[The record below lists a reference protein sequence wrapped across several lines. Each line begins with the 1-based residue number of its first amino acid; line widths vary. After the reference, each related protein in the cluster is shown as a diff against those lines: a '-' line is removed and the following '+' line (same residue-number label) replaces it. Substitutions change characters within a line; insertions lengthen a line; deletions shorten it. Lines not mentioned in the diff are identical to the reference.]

1 MFLEKS
7 SVFKQFLHR
16 KIPVR
21 LPDRDRPDIYFDKV
35 EFTLSFD
42 QALPRLNCQTKFRSL
57 YPQGWNNFVPLYSS
71 SISDKKGRKP
81 HFYDSRL
88 FI

>member
-7 SVFKQFLHR
+7 SVFKQFSHR

-21 LPDRDRPDIYFDKV
+21 QADRDRPDIYFDKV

-42 QALPRLNCQTKFRSL
+42 PAHILLQ
-57 YPQGWNNFVPLYSS
+57 V
-71 SISDKKGRKP
+71 
-81 HFYDSRL
+81 
-88 FI
+88 

>member
-7 SVFKQFLHR
+7 SVFKQFSHR

-42 QALPRLNCQTKFRSL
+42 LIIENLKFEIHS
-57 YPQGWNNFVPLYSS
+57 
-71 SISDKKGRKP
+71 
-81 HFYDSRL
+81 
-88 FI
+88 

>member
-7 SVFKQFLHR
+7 SVFKQFSHR

-21 LPDRDRPDIYFDKV
+21 QADRDRPDIYFDKV

-42 QALPRLNCQTKFRSL
+42 LFLKYLSIVKVNSGRSNL
-57 YPQGWNNFVPLYSS
+57 KAEITMTNLTLQ
-71 SISDKKGRKP
+71 
-81 HFYDSRL
+81 
-88 FI
+88 

>member
-7 SVFKQFLHR
+7 SVFKQFSHR

-21 LPDRDRPDIYFDKV
+21 QADRDRPDIYFDKV

-42 QALPRLNCQTKFRSL
+42 QGINCYSIAKVNSGRSNTKAEVTLANPYAEVTLANFTSL
-57 YPQGWNNFVPLYSS
+57 TYFML
-71 SISDKKGRKP
+71 
-81 HFYDSRL
+81 
-88 FI
+88 

>member
-7 SVFKQFLHR
+7 SVFKQFSHR

-21 LPDRDRPDIYFDKV
+21 QADRDRPDIYFDKV

-42 QALPRLNCQTKFRSL
+42 RRQKAALREWIFGYCFRDNRKTDSL
-57 YPQGWNNFVPLYSS
+57 PAATSS
-71 SISDKKGRKP
+71 TGRA
-81 HFYDSRL
+81 
-88 FI
+88 

>member
-7 SVFKQFLHR
+7 SVFKQFSHR

-21 LPDRDRPDIYFDKV
+21 QADRDRPDIYFDKV

-42 QALPRLNCQTKFRSL
+42 RNQLFSIVKVNSGRSNTKAEVTL
-57 YPQGWNNFVPLYSS
+57 ANLLIMGQNN
-71 SISDKKGRKP
+71 
-81 HFYDSRL
+81 
-88 FI
+88 

>member
-7 SVFKQFLHR
+7 SVFKQFSHR

-21 LPDRDRPDIYFDKV
+21 QADRDRPDIYFDKV

-42 QALPRLNCQTKFRSL
+42 RTHSVAGLRSHFSQSNPHASLPALFFIHLPVC
-57 YPQGWNNFVPLYSS
+57 
-71 SISDKKGRKP
+71 
-81 HFYDSRL
+81 L
-88 FI
+88 FHTFINA

>member
-7 SVFKQFLHR
+7 SVFKQFSHR

-21 LPDRDRPDIYFDKV
+21 QADRDRPDIYFDKV

-42 QALPRLNCQTKFRSL
+42 LKQINLLDLTCYNTEIIHETGNA
-57 YPQGWNNFVPLYSS
+57 
-71 SISDKKGRKP
+71 
-81 HFYDSRL
+81 
-88 FI
+88 

>member
-7 SVFKQFLHR
+7 SVFKQFSHR

-21 LPDRDRPDIYFDKV
+21 QADRDRPDIYFDKV

-42 QALPRLNCQTKFRSL
+42 LIYPMIIEILIVKVNSGRSITKAEVTLANPYAEVTLANFTSL
-57 YPQGWNNFVPLYSS
+57 TYFML
-71 SISDKKGRKP
+71 
-81 HFYDSRL
+81 
-88 FI
+88 

>member
-7 SVFKQFLHR
+7 SVFKQFSHR

-42 QALPRLNCQTKFRSL
+42 LFFYFSIVKVNSGRSNTKAEVTLANPYAEVTLANFTSL
-57 YPQGWNNFVPLYSS
+57 AYFML
-71 SISDKKGRKP
+71 
-81 HFYDSRL
+81 
-88 FI
+88 

>member
-7 SVFKQFLHR
+7 SVFKQFSHR

-21 LPDRDRPDIYFDKV
+21 QADRDQPDIYFDKV

-42 QALPRLNCQTKFRSL
+42 RFDRFSIVKVNSGRSNTKAEVTLANPYAEVTLANFTSL
-57 YPQGWNNFVPLYSS
+57 AYFML
-71 SISDKKGRKP
+71 
-81 HFYDSRL
+81 
-88 FI
+88 